1 MQLSHHFGVQKNLHN
16 KPCIAYKLVCNK
28 ITLYEAAVMA
38 WSKEAVNKTGL
49 IYIFLITLNLT
60 TIIIKKLIIHY
71 LIKKRT
77 IVSGNSRKVIVI
89 SNLVAITLTVK
100 IDIRTR

>member
-1 MQLSHHFGVQKNLHN
+1 
-16 KPCIAYKLVCNK
+16 
-28 ITLYEAAVMA
+28 MA